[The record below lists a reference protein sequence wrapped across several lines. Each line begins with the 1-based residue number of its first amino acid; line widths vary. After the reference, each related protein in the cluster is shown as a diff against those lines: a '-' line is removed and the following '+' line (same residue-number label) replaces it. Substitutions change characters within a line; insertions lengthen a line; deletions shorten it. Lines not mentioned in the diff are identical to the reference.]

1 MTYRIVD
8 GKAEFKIGPAMFD
21 ELIAGDF
28 TTHVED
34 GLFDGD
40 GNRIPGPEWDWAGE
54 GDWEREYV
62 NAYEERMQ
70 AFATALHGDTG
81 YQRWAKGEIK
91 KRTPVKVVLT
101 RKAIDDMLSS
111 VGPMWNLTS
120 TLSDWAEWEP
130 QARSM
135 LGWAYQLQDEL
146 LKALG
151 ELLDEVS
158 Q

>member
-28 TTHVED
+28 QTHVDD
-34 GLFDGD
+34 GLFDDD
-40 GNRIPGPEWDWAGE
+40 GNRIPGPDW
-54 GDWEREYV
+54 GDDALSSERV
-62 NAYEERMQ
+62 DDTIAYEERMQ

-81 YQRWAKGEIK
+81 YQRWAKREIK
-91 KRTPVKVVLT
+91 KRPPVKVVLT
-101 RKAIDDMLSS
+101 RKAIDDMLSA

-120 TLSDWAEWEP
+120 KLIDCAEWEP

-158 Q
+158 R